1 LPTHISQHNSIQLH
15 DAHEAIVVASDGVWE
30 VLDSNT
36 VANLVHDWKREGLT
50 ASAAA
55 KKLTDAA
62 TDQSS
67 PDNISAIVM
76 YLAM

>member
-1 LPTHISQHNSIQLH
+1 M
-15 DAHEAIVVASDGVWE
+15 ASDGVFE

-62 TDQSS
+62 TDQGS
-67 PDNISAIVM
+67 PDNISAIIM
-76 YLAM
+76 YLDM